1 MGGIEHGVAGG
12 DRWSATMSFRA
23 VLWALKQKLPP
34 TPKLLLVAIASHA
47 NKDTNLSFP
56 KVATLAEEASMS
68 RRTAHRHLRT
78 LEGGNYVEI
87 EKKYRG
93 KGRQPSNYKVNCVA
107 DDPRPPSDTRYR
119 RSCDTRGTDK
129 KNHYSNHNNRAQ
141 QVSETVPGR
150 EGRLTPAQSQEQRL
164 QNELAKRLGRDG
176 WDVLTAF
183 PEMVPILTGKLQRG
197 TLKQSDLLDL
207 RARFTLQGGVT

>member
-1 MGGIEHGVAGG
+1 
-12 DRWSATMSFRA
+12 MSFHA
-23 VLWALKQKLPP
+23 ILWAMKQDLPP
-34 TPKLLLVAIASHA
+34 MTKHVLMVIASHA
-47 NKDTNLSFP
+47 HPKTNRCFP
-56 KVATLAEEASMS
+56 RVRTIALEASLHP
-68 RRTAHRHLRT
+68 RTIHRHNRV
-78 LEGGNYVEI
+78 LERAGLIEI
-87 EKKYRG
+87 ENQYDGNQRRANNYRL
-93 KGRQPSNYKVNCVA
+93 NCPP
-107 DDPRPPSDTRYR
+107 DPLAKPTDTQDITPTDNRAV
-119 RSCDTRGTDK
+119 DK